1 NMFSKEDLIDVD
13 KSIRA
18 KEKKMYSVILALV
31 LVLFVSIVV
40 ILILSS
46 NKTYRISLPPNLE
59 FGATVNT
66 GEIDHFEIYSF
77 AGAITQQLNLWKDGK
92 VDFRK
97 NIDKYYAYITPE
109 YRAYLL
115 DEYENLLNL
124 GQLNGRERSLQE
136 EDMYR
141 TSNVIKQSDG
151 WLVQIVFHQQEHI
164 NNQRFKDLR
173 IQHSIKVV
181 YRNIDAQSNPWG
193 LQLDVPFERPVRLR
207 ELVTSD

>member
-1 NMFSKEDLIDVD
+1 MFSKEDLIDVD

-97 NIDKYYAYITPE
+97 NIDKYYAYITPK

-124 GQLNGRERSLQE
+124 GQLSGRERSLQE

>member
-1 NMFSKEDLIDVD
+1 L
-13 KSIRA
+13 
-18 KEKKMYSVILALV
+18 
-31 LVLFVSIVV
+31 
-40 ILILSS
+40 
-46 NKTYRISLPPNLE
+46 RINIS
-59 FGATVNT
+59 
-66 GEIDHFEIYSF
+66 
-77 AGAITQQLNLWKDGK
+77 AITQQLNLWKDGK

-97 NIDKYYAYITPE
+97 NIDKYHAYITPE

-115 DEYENLLNL
+115 DEYKNLLNL

-136 EDMYR
+136 EDMYQI
-141 TSNVIKQSDG
+141 SNVSKQSDG

-193 LQLDVPFERPVRLR
+193 LQLDVPWKQPVRLM
-207 ELVTSD
+207 EQVTHD

>member
-1 NMFSKEDLIDVD
+1 MFSKEDLIDVD

-97 NIDKYYAYITPE
+97 NMGLTYINT
-109 YRAYLL
+109 
-115 DEYENLLNL
+115 
-124 GQLNGRERSLQE
+124 
-136 EDMYR
+136 
-141 TSNVIKQSDG
+141 
-151 WLVQIVFHQQEHI
+151 
-164 NNQRFKDLR
+164 
-173 IQHSIKVV
+173 
-181 YRNIDAQSNPWG
+181 NI
-193 LQLDVPFERPVRLR
+193 L
-207 ELVTSD
+207 

>member
-1 NMFSKEDLIDVD
+1 
-13 KSIRA
+13 
-18 KEKKMYSVILALV
+18 
-31 LVLFVSIVV
+31 
-40 ILILSS
+40 
-46 NKTYRISLPPNLE
+46 
-59 FGATVNT
+59 
-66 GEIDHFEIYSF
+66 
-77 AGAITQQLNLWKDGK
+77 LNLWKDGK

>member
-1 NMFSKEDLIDVD
+1 MFSKEDLIDVD

-97 NIDKYYAYITPE
+97 NIDKYYAYITPK

>member
-1 NMFSKEDLIDVD
+1 MFSKEDLIDVD